1 MQHSVSARTS
11 DLLSAVGDGDTRFL
25 ERLLAAGYDPN
36 VRDDMGQTPV
46 MVALLRSDRSALNVL
61 LRSGAK
67 LNTVTA
73 DGLYPMALAAIAGD
87 VEALFLLT
95 GHCADFESPIPGYSG
110 ALEHALSAGRREA
123 ATYLALHGADIDCQS
138 PEGDSTVDRMLARGD
153 MHAVDFLVRRGAHPT
168 DGTPASRSGALS
180 LRWPLSRASLSAAI
194 QRLATYQSRRKASQ
208 LVELV
213 SRGEVGKALSA
224 GHRVDPLSVD
234 ETGCPLLLAVLRAT
248 CARKS
253 AHATDSAS
261 TGIQVL
267 IDSLIG
273 RGATMV
279 GRHRPTGQSV
289 LHALLEL
296 GLEKHAVGVM
306 RAIAGRELVN
316 LSDNQLE
323 RPLHYAVRLGL
334 YQAADALLAAG
345 ADLNPINER
354 KESPL
359 HLSVLYG
366 HAEMAEMLIQR
377 GANVSLRQGD
387 GHDFET
393 LVALR
398 MDDRQKFDKGIL
410 TARARIRGL
419 TIFSADNPL
428 TGVASSTGFQELS
441 SKRKTPR

>member
-11 DLLSAVGDGDTRFL
+11 DLLSAVGVGDTRFL
-25 ERLLAAGYDPN
+25 ERLLSAGYDPN
-36 VRDDMGQTPV
+36 ISDDMGQTPV
-46 MVALLRSDRSALNVL
+46 MVALLRKDRSALNVL

-95 GHCADFESPIPGYSG
+95 GHCADFESPVPGFSG
-110 ALEHALSAGRREA
+110 ALEHALSAGRKDA
-123 ATYLALHGADIDCQS
+123 ATYLAFHGADIDCQS

-168 DGTPASRSGALS
+168 EGIPASRSGALS
-180 LRWPLSRASLSAAI
+180 LRWTPSRASLSAAVH
-194 QRLATYQSRRKASQ
+194 RLTSYQSRRKASQ
-208 LVELV
+208 LVEMV
-213 SRGEVGKALSA
+213 SRGEGEEALSA

-248 CARKS
+248 CERRS
-253 AHATDSAS
+253 VHAMDSS
-261 TGIQVL
+261 TTWIQAL
-267 IDSLIG
+267 IDSLIV
-273 RGATMV
+273 RGATLT

-296 GLEKHAVGVM
+296 GLETHAVRLM
-306 RAIAGRELVN
+306 RSMVGRVLMN
-316 LSDNQLE
+316 LSDRKLD
-323 RPLHYAVRLGL
+323 RPLHYAVRLGQ

-345 ADLNPINER
+345 ADLNPINAR

-377 GANVSLRQGD
+377 GANVSLRQVD

-398 MDDRQKFDKGIL
+398 MDDRRKFDKGIL
-410 TARARIRGL
+410 TVRARIRGL

-428 TGVASSTGFQELS
+428 VGVASSTGFQELS